1 MIHAIYETYH
11 DIESSELSLQDISTM
26 KISEVTTDQTSS
38 PSIQILQKA
47 KLVEIHM
54 GLRNLMGEYEGLVL
68 EKQWMEVLISVLEF
82 SDRNTQLLL
91 IDQLI
96 TLLLSECMF
105 CFTISFS

>member
-1 MIHAIYETYH
+1 M
-11 DIESSELSLQDISTM
+11 S
-26 KISEVTTDQTSS
+26 ISEVTTDQSSS

-47 KLVEIHM
+47 KLVEINM
-54 GLRNLMGEYEGLVL
+54 GLRNVMGDYEGSVL

-96 TLLLSECMF
+96 NLLLSECIFSLESLSLESLCLMF
-105 CFTISFS
+105 LSIPLFKSSQSP